1 MFYLNQHI
9 AHKIDISTI
18 QKCSVLPNT
27 SPNQLMLLLVIT
39 ALYMQH
45 RRWNSNNDR
54 ILFQI
59 CDWIPIKSNCKVD
72 TFILAFL
79 HLVQIFRAPFLLFL
93 LLILIILAPLPGL
106 IYYFYCCICL
116 QPWYWF
122 IQWLPRFFI
131 LPFRLC
137 FIFGLPAYLF
147 GSIIPKKLAMGF
159 MRTAASTFF
168 YTWDVF
174 LGCLLIPPTSDLPI
188 VEVVIVASLCLVP
201 MKTPFKMKASLQ
213 NEGAKSFQA
222 K

>member
-1 MFYLNQHI
+1 MWLDTHSIQLQGRYFHPSIPAPCANI
-9 AHKIDISTI
+9 PRSVSSIS
-18 QKCSVLPNT
+18 SSHPHYFGA
-27 SPNQLMLLLVIT
+27 IT
-39 ALYMQH
+39 WTY
-45 RRWNSNNDR
+45 
-54 ILFQI
+54 IL
-59 CDWIPIKSNCKVD
+59 
-72 TFILAFL
+72 
-79 HLVQIFRAPFLLFL
+79 
-93 LLILIILAPLPGL
+93 
-106 IYYFYCCICL
+106 FYCCICL

-174 LGCLLIPPTSDLPI
+174 LGCLLIPPTSDLTI